1 MILEWQAYRYGFVA
15 AIAVA
20 AAFLTYAV
28 VSAPSRVANRFG
40 ARGLRREQAL
50 SRGQIFPLIEPLVRW
65 MGMRLSG
72 LLSDGVVASLEKQ
85 LRVAGDFAGLTAEEY
100 AGSMVLCAGAGVL
113 LGVGAGLS
121 IGSPGIMV
129 VLCTPLA
136 ASLPY
141 VSVSGEAQRRMQQV
155 RRGLPGAIDLMTLSM
170 SAGLDFPGAV
180 RQVVEKAT
188 SPDAPII
195 EEFRHVMSG
204 LRLGRTRKQTL
215 QEFAFRAPVA
225 SVREFVAAVV
235 QAEERGNPLA
245 PVLQMQAEMLRRGR
259 TANAE
264 EAAAKAAVSM
274 TGPLLLLF
282 VAIMIL
288 IMGPMILEVEDR
300 NVRD

>member
-15 AIAVA
+15 AVATA
-20 AAFLTYAV
+20 AAFLMYAV
-28 VSAPSRVANRFG
+28 VSAPSRVANRLG
-40 ARGLRREQAL
+40 SRGLRREQAL
-50 SRGQIFPLIEPLVRW
+50 SRGSIFPMVEPLVRW
-65 MGMRLSG
+65 MGVRVSG
-72 LLSDGVVASLEKQ
+72 LLSDGLIETLEKQ

-100 AGSMVLCAGAGVL
+100 AGSMLICALGGVL
-113 LGVGAGLS
+113 LGMGLGTA
-121 IGSPGIMV
+121 IGNSGLMV
-129 VLCTPLA
+129 LLCTPLA
-136 ASLPY
+136 ASMPY
-141 VSVSGEAQRRMQQV
+141 VTVSGEAQRRMQNV

-195 EEFRHVMSG
+195 EEFRHILSG

-215 QEFAFRAPVA
+215 QEFAHRAPVA

-245 PVLQMQAEMLRRGR
+245 QVLQIQAEMLRRGR

-274 TGPLLLLF
+274 TGPLFLLF

-288 IMGPMILEVEDR
+288 IMGPMILKMR
-300 NVRD
+300 TGL